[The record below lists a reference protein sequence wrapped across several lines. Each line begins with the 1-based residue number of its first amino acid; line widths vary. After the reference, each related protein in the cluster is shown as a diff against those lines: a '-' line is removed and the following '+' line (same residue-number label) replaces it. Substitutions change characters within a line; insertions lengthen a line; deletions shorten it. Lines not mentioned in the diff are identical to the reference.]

1 LLALLNYFGRVM
13 TDMAFMF
20 PLNKGGKIP
29 QILEGCSM

>member
-1 LLALLNYFGRVM
+1 M